1 MNEHIN
7 YICQRIE
14 VLSPMHCKKLKK
26 NMRFF
31 DSRYNELADTFF
43 GKYVQILAAE
53 NKTLDYSIDCYL
65 QMIADVNTE
74 ALEFLRTGKYTSS
87 TFDEVNSRVYA
98 RPETMEYYMHGLLL
112 SQFLWKHHY
121 EMFDYFTSTLP
132 RYADHIKS
140 YLEAGVGHGFY
151 LSRALEILGDN
162 ATLTAVDISETS
174 IELAKRFI
182 NDSRITYN
190 LKNVF
195 DFNNGEKY
203 DFITLGE
210 VLEHVE
216 DPLGLLVKLNTLL
229 SGDGV
234 LFFTTPTNAPAIDHI
249 YLFNNVEEIR
259 DIVRSADF
267 KIASEMSF
275 LSEDVS
281 AEKAEKYK
289 VAVLYGAFLKKI

>member
-1 MNEHIN
+1 MF
-7 YICQRIE
+7 
-14 VLSPMHCKKLKK
+14 
-26 NMRFF
+26 FF
-31 DSRYNELADTFF
+31 DSRYDELADDFF
-43 GKYVQILAAE
+43 GKYVQILAVE
-53 NKTLDYSIDCYL
+53 GKTLDYSIDCYL

-74 ALEFLRTGKYTSS
+74 TLEFLRTGKYTSS
-87 TFDEVNSRVYA
+87 TFDEVNCRVYA

-121 EMFDYFTSTLP
+121 QMFDYFTTTLP
-132 RYADHIKS
+132 RYAEPVKS
-140 YLEAGVGHGFY
+140 YLEVGVGHGFY
-151 LSRALEILGDN
+151 LSRALEVLGDK

-182 NDSRITYN
+182 NDGRITYN

-216 DPLGLLVKLNTLL
+216 DPLSLLVKLNTLL
-229 SGDGV
+229 SDNGV

-259 DIVRSADF
+259 DIVKSAGF

-281 AEKAEKYK
+281 VEKAEKYK
-289 VAVLYGAFLKKI
+289 VAVLYGAFLKKV